1 MQINLYSLRLIE
13 ILHYL
18 CNQLPALS
26 SAEQPLGFS
35 LETNNYSVSAIFG
48 DVPEPSKFNMTLCS
62 NKYQRLRDS
71 VGWAYLHEW
80 GFARTL
86 GHR

>member
-1 MQINLYSLRLIE
+1 M
-13 ILHYL
+13 ILVV
-18 CNQLPALS
+18 
-26 SAEQPLGFS
+26 
-35 LETNNYSVSAIFG
+35 NYSVSAIFG
-48 DVPEPSKFNMTLCS
+48 DVPEPSKFIMTLCT

-71 VGWAYLHEW
+71 VGWTYLHEW